1 MQGSHTLAEL
11 EAVLG
16 EQVKKL
22 RLSRNID
29 QALLAERAGI
39 SRRALQNLEAGAGS
53 STASLLSVVRA
64 LGREDWLM
72 LLAPTTTINPLTM
85 VRARGER
92 QRASSTRVKSSPA
105 K

>member
-1 MQGSHTLAEL
+1 MQTSHTLGEL

-16 EQVKKL
+16 EQIKKL

-29 QALLAERAGI
+29 QATLAERAGI

-64 LGREDWLM
+64 LGREDWLA
-72 LLAPTTTINPLTM
+72 LLAPTATINPLYM
-85 VRARGER
+85 VRARRER
-92 QRASSTRVKSSPA
+92 QRATSTRVKPFSS

>member
-1 MQGSHTLAEL
+1 MQSSHTLAEL

-29 QALLAERAGI
+29 QTLLAERAGI
-39 SRRALQNLEAGAGS
+39 SRRTLQNLEAGTGS

-64 LGREDWLM
+64 LGREDWLT
-72 LLAPTTTINPLTM
+72 LLAPTATINPLNM
-85 VRARGER
+85 VRSRRER
-92 QRASSTRVKSSPA
+92 LRATSVRVKSSPA

>member
-1 MQGSHTLAEL
+1 MQTSHTLAEL

-29 QALLAERAGI
+29 QTLLAERAGI
-39 SRRALQNLEAGAGS
+39 SRRALQNLEAGTGS
-53 STASLLSVVRA
+53 SVASLLSVVRA
-64 LGREDWLM
+64 LGREDWLS
-72 LLAPTTTINPLTM
+72 LLAPATTINPLTM
-85 VRARGER
+85 VRARRER
-92 QRASSTRVKSSPA
+92 QRATSVRPKSPPE

>member
-1 MQGSHTLAEL
+1 MQTSHTLAEL
-11 EAVLG
+11 EVLLG
-16 EQVKKL
+16 EQVRKL

-29 QALLAERAGI
+29 QAMLAERAGI

-64 LGREDWLM
+64 LDREDWLA
-72 LLAPTTTINPLTM
+72 LLAPTATINPLNM
-85 VRARGER
+85 VRSRRER
-92 QRASSTRVKSSPA
+92 QRATSVRVKASQA

>member
-1 MQGSHTLAEL
+1 MQTSHTLAEL

-29 QALLAERAGI
+29 QATLAERAGI

-53 STASLLSVVRA
+53 SVASLLSVVRA
-64 LGREDWLM
+64 LGREDWLA
-72 LLAPTTTINPLTM
+72 LLAPTATINPLYM
-85 VRARGER
+85 VRARCER
-92 QRASSTRVKSSPA
+92 QRATSARVKPSSE

>member
-1 MQGSHTLAEL
+1 MQASHTLSEL
-11 EAVLG
+11 EALLG

-29 QALLAERAGI
+29 QTRLAERAGI
-39 SRRALQNLEAGAGS
+39 SRRALQNLEAGTGS

-64 LGREDWLM
+64 LGREDWLT
-72 LLAPTTTINPLTM
+72 LLAPTATINPLNM
-85 VRARGER
+85 VRARRER
-92 QRASSTRVKSSPA
+92 LRATSVRVKPSPT

>member
-1 MQGSHTLAEL
+1 MQTSHTLAEL

-29 QALLAERAGI
+29 QATLAERAGI
-39 SRRALQNLEAGAGS
+39 SRRTLQKLEAGMGS

-64 LGREDWLM
+64 LDREDWLA
-72 LLAPTTTINPLTM
+72 LLAPTATINPLNM
-85 VRARGER
+85 VRSHRER
-92 QRASSTRVKSSPA
+92 LRATSTRAKSPP
-105 K
+105 

>member
-1 MQGSHTLAEL
+1 VQTSHTLAEL
-11 EAVLG
+11 EVVLG
-16 EQVKKL
+16 EQVRKL

-29 QALLAERAGI
+29 QAMLAERAGI

-64 LGREDWLM
+64 LDREDWLA
-72 LLAPTTTINPLTM
+72 LLAPTATINPLNM
-85 VRARGER
+85 VRSRRER
-92 QRASSTRVKSSPA
+92 QRATSVRVKASQA

>member
-1 MQGSHTLAEL
+1 MQTSHTLAEL
-11 EAVLG
+11 ETVLG
-16 EQVKKL
+16 EQIKKL

-29 QALLAERAGI
+29 QATLAERAGI

-64 LGREDWLM
+64 LGREDWLA
-72 LLAPTTTINPLTM
+72 LLAPTATINPLYM
-85 VRARGER
+85 VRARRER
-92 QRASSTRVKSSPA
+92 QRATSPRVKSSSS

>member
-1 MQGSHTLAEL
+1 MQSSHTLSEL
-11 EAVLG
+11 EALLG

-29 QALLAERAGI
+29 QTLLAERAGI

-64 LGREDWLM
+64 LDQEDWLM
-72 LLAPTTTINPLTM
+72 RLAPTATINPLNM
-85 VRARGER
+85 VRARRER
-92 QRASSTRVKSSPA
+92 QRATSVRPKSPPA